1 MSAELILFIF
11 ISIFLLIFDFR
22 ISILSIILFTL
33 VPLIFLKFTSKRIKK
48 WGLIRQNFSSLT
60 LKSLQEV
67 FFSIK
72 EILIYNARRFFIDKF
87 DFNNSKFSES
97 TKIRNVLNALP
108 RIIIEFFVVV
118 ILVIIIFYM
127 ISLSKNLS
135 EVLISIGVFS
145 FCCYKIDAFYITN
158 NVTISID

>member
-1 MSAELILFIF
+1 MQDVS
-11 ISIFLLIFDFR
+11 
-22 ISILSIILFTL
+22 
-33 VPLIFLKFTSKRIKK
+33 
-48 WGLIRQNFSSLT
+48 
-60 LKSLQEV
+60 
-67 FFSIK
+67 
-72 EILIYNARRFFIDKF
+72 IDKF

-108 RIIIEFFVVV
+108 RIIIEFFVV

-145 FCCYKIDAFYITN
+145 FAAIKLMPSISQITSQYQLIKYNIPVVNILFQEIKKIKDNQKNLVSNEN
-158 NVTISID
+158 NFQNNFQNLKIVDLSFGYQNRYQFI